1 MLIEE
6 LFMTSVR
13 GIIANKLRS
22 FLTMLGIII
31 GVASVITM
39 LALGE
44 GAKLKVSNSIKQ
56 LGTNL
61 LFISPGI
68 SRRGPIRMSN
78 VQTLT
83 FEDAEAIKSEIPYVD
98 NIAPENSRNYQIKYF
113 NKNTNAPVYGTIP
126 SYEYVRN
133 FKTIDG
139 RFINDN
145 DLKTMKRVCII
156 GQTVKNELF
165 GEAFS
170 PIGQEIK
177 IKGITFEII
186 GLLEEKGQSNF
197 GDNDNII
204 IVPLTTFQKRLA
216 GVSHIQNISVKI
228 ISENLMS
235 EAEKL
240 IEELLRKRHKIKQG
254 AENDFTIRNQAEFLE
269 TMNEITK
276 TFTYLLAGVATVSL
290 IVGGIGIMN
299 IMLVSVTERT
309 REIGIRKAI
318 GATKKNILFQFL
330 LESIIVS
337 VTGGILGI
345 ALGYGFSF
353 LASKLTEFD
362 TYITIDS
369 ILISFLFSVSI
380 GLFFGIYPANKAA
393 KLSPIEALRYE

>member
-353 LASKLTEFD
+353 LASK
-362 TYITIDS
+362 
-369 ILISFLFSVSI
+369 
-380 GLFFGIYPANKAA
+380 
-393 KLSPIEALRYE
+393 